1 MNVKTNYEGSQSG
14 NVHELD
20 LRYILSLNWLML
32 AALAVTGWVTASGP
46 FVKGIV
52 VGGIIANISFVLL
65 RRDLIRGMSGPLK
78 VVKIRF
84 FVNYY
89 ARFAVL
95 AVLLFLIIKNQFV
108 DSVGLLIG
116 LSTVVLSIGAT
127 VLGQV
132 KKIYFHREEAL

>member
-32 AALAVTGWVTASGP
+32 AALAVTGWVTVSGP

-52 VGGIIANISFVLL
+52 AGGIIANISFILL
-65 RRDLIRGMSGPLK
+65 RRDLIGVMSGPLK
-78 VVKIRF
+78 AAKFSF
-84 FVNYY
+84 FVKYY

-95 AVLLFLIIKNQFV
+95 AVILFLIIKNQFV
-108 DSVGLLIG
+108 DAVGLLIG